1 MKNSSAS
8 ARKADWRDQITVRL
22 KEGALIALA
31 ALCAYLWMAL
41 LTYNPTDPGWTHTSA
56 VQEVHNAAGR
66 AGAWFADILF
76 MVLGYFA
83 YVFPLLLAVKT
94 WQVFRARHEP
104 WLWSGWLF
112 SWRLIGLVF
121 LILSGSALAFIH
133 FHSAPGLPA
142 SAGGA
147 LGQSLGQLAINA
159 LNVQGS
165 TLVFLAFFLFGM
177 TVFADLSW
185 FRVMDL
191 TGKIALDLVEL
202 IQTGFSRWWG
212 ARAER
217 KQMLA
222 QLREDD
228 YDAPA
233 APKAVR
239 REPAPKVK
247 APSSERVEP
256 AFEPALEPDVPFDLE
271 PEAPRR
277 AAPVIAAPAP
287 SKLATEPA
295 KRTEKPKPVT
305 QFVDAA
311 VAGTVPPISLLDPP
325 EKKQRSYSAE
335 SLESMSRL
343 LEVKLKEFGVEV
355 VVEGVYPGPVI
366 TRFEIQPAAGV
377 KVSRI
382 SNLAKD
388 LARSLAVISVR
399 VVEVIPGKTTVGIEI
414 PNEDRQIVRFSEVLE
429 SATYDDAKSPVTLAL
444 GHDIGGNPI
453 VADLA
458 KMPHLL
464 VAGTTGSGKSVGVN
478 AMLLSILFKSTPEE
492 ARLIMIDPKMLELSI
507 YEGIPHLLCP
517 VVTDMKEAANALRWS
532 VAEMERRY
540 KLMAAMGVRNLAGFN
555 RKVKDAEEAGT
566 PLTDPLYRRE
576 SMEDEAPLLK
586 TLPTIVVVVDEF
598 ADMMMIVGK
607 KVEELIARIAQKAR
621 AAGIHLILAT
631 QRPSVD
637 VITGLIKANIPTR
650 MAFQVSSKIDSR
662 TILDQGGAEQLL
674 GHGDMLYLP
683 PGTGLPVR
691 VHGAFVSDDE
701 VHRVVEAWKQRGAP
715 DYIEDIL
722 AGADEGSSSGS
733 FEGGGEGSEGSEEDP
748 LYDEAVRFVTES
760 RRASISSVQRKLK
773 IGYNRAARM
782 IEAME
787 MAGVVT
793 PMNTNG
799 SREVIAPA
807 PIRD

>member
-1 MKNSSAS
+1 MIA
-8 ARKADWRDQITVRL
+8 L
-22 KEGALIALA
+22 GALCL
-31 ALCAYLWMAL
+31 YLWMAL
-41 LTYNPTDPGWTHTSA
+41 LTYDPADPGWTHTSNIE
-56 VQEVHNAAGR
+56 QVHNAAGR

-76 MVLGYFA
+76 MALGYFA
-83 YVFPLLLAVKT
+83 YVFPLLLGVKT
-94 WQVFRARHEP
+94 LQVFRDRHQP
-104 WLWSGWLF
+104 WQWSGWLF

-121 LILSGSALAFIH
+121 LVLSGAALADIH
-133 FHSAPGLPA
+133 FDVGTSIPGSAG
-142 SAGGA
+142 AGGA
-147 LGQSLGQLAINA
+147 LGESLGQLTEDV

-165 TLVFLAFFLFGM
+165 TLLFIALFLFGL
-177 TVFADLSW
+177 TVFSDLSW

-191 TGKIALDLVEL
+191 TGKITLDLLEL
-202 IQTGFSRWWG
+202 IQSLVNRWWN
-212 ARAER
+212 ARTER
-217 KQMLA
+217 KQLVA
-222 QLREDD
+222 QLREVDERVSEV
-228 YDAPA
+228 A
-233 APKAVR
+233 APMVHDR
-239 REPAPKVK
+239 REQAKVK
-247 APSSERVEP
+247 ERLLER
-256 AFEPALEPDVPFDLE
+256 EEALSKHMSARES
-271 PEAPRR
+271 RT
-277 AAPVIAAPAP
+277 APVITPPAEPKAAEP
-287 SKLATEPA
+287 SKRVQ
-295 KRTEKPKPVT
+295 KEKQAPL
-305 QFVDAA
+305 FVDSA
-311 VAGTVPPISLLDPP
+311 VEGSLPPISILDVA
-325 EKKQRSYSAE
+325 EKKQKKFSPE
-335 SLESMSRL
+335 SLEAMSRL
-343 LEVKLKEFGVEV
+343 LEIKLKEFGVEV
-355 VVEGVYPGPVI
+355 MVESVHPGPVI
-366 TRFEIQPAAGV
+366 TRFEIQLAAGV

-382 SNLAKD
+382 SGLAKD
-388 LARSLAVISVR
+388 LARSMAIISVR
-399 VVEVIPGKTTVGIEI
+399 VVEVIPGKTTVGIEV
-414 PNEDRQIVRFSEVLE
+414 PNEDRQIVRFSEVLSSPE
-429 SATYDDAKSPVTLAL
+429 YDDAKSPVTLAL
-444 GHDIGGNPI
+444 GHDIGGRPVI
-453 VADLA
+453 TDLA

-478 AMLLSILFKSTPEE
+478 AMILSILFKSTPEE

-540 KLMAAMGVRNLAGFN
+540 KLMSKMGVRNLAGFN
-555 RKVKDAEEAGT
+555 RKVKEAEEAGE
-566 PLTDPLYRRE
+566 PLADPLYKRE
-576 SMEDEAPLLK
+576 SMHDEAPLLK

-683 PGTGLPVR
+683 PGTGLPIR
-691 VHGAFVSDDE
+691 VHGAFVSDEE
-701 VHRVVEAWKQRGAP
+701 VHRVVEAWKLRGTP

-722 AGADEGSSSGS
+722 AGVEESGSGFDGSS
-733 FEGGGEGSEGSEEDP
+733 EGGGEGSEEDA

-760 RRASISSVQRKLK
+760 RRASISAVQRKLK

-793 PMNTNG
+793 SMSTNG
-799 SREVIAPA
+799 SREVIAPS
-807 PIRD
+807 PTRD